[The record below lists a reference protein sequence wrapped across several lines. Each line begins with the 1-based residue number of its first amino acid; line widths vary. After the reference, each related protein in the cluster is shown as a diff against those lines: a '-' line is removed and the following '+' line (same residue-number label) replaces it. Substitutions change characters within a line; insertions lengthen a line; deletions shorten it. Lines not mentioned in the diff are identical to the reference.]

1 MITIELSKFR
11 RIVSLTKAATPR
23 TTTYPSDPLSNIVI
37 ELSGDTLTAVAADKY
52 WVARYTTTAEGPRD
66 VGPMYYNAAEL
77 RDVGKL
83 CKTPVV
89 ELAEGSVGGFPVG
102 SVFSEAGYPLAIFRI
117 LGDCVGADPLPG
129 PPPAITYD
137 ALALLAAIAPAK
149 RDRAPVSRLTFSR
162 VNGRFIYVTDG
173 AGLEVVLPG

>member
-1 MITIELSKFR
+1 MITVELSKFR

-23 TTTYPSDPLSNIVI
+23 TTTYPSNPLSNIVI
-37 ELSGDTLTAVAADKY
+37 ELSGGTLTAVAADRY

-66 VGPMYYNAAEL
+66 VGPLYYNAAEL

-102 SVFSEAGYPLAIFRI
+102 SVNAEAGYPPAVYRFLK
-117 LGDCVGADPLPG
+117 DCVGADPLPE
-129 PPPAITYD
+129 PPTITYD

-149 RDRAPVSRLTFSR
+149 RDRVPRSKLTFSR
-162 VNGRFIYVTDG
+162 VNEKFIYVTDG

>member
-11 RIVSLTKAATPR
+11 RIVSLTKAAMPR
-23 TTTYPSDPLSNIVI
+23 TAAGPSNPLNNIVI

-52 WVARYTTTAEGPRD
+52 RIARYTTTATGPRD
-66 VGPMYYNAAEL
+66 VGPLYYNAAEL

-83 CKTPVV
+83 CKTPAV

-102 SVFSEAGYPLAIFRI
+102 AVNIEAGYPSKVYRF
-117 LGDCVGADPLPG
+117 LGDCVDADPLPE
-129 PPPAITYD
+129 PPTVTYD

-149 RDRAPVSRLTFSR
+149 RDQVPGSKLTLSR
-162 VNGRFIYVTDG
+162 VNEKFIYVTDG

>member
-23 TTTYPSDPLSNIVI
+23 TANYPSNPLSNVVI
-37 ELSGDTLTAVAADKY
+37 ELSGNTLTAVAADKY
-52 WVARYTTTAEGPRD
+52 WIARYTTTADGPCD
-66 VGPMYYNAAEL
+66 VGPLYYHAAEL
-77 RDVGKL
+77 RDVGRL

-102 SVFSEAGYPLAIFRI
+102 SVALEAGYPSKVYQL
-117 LGDCVGADPLPG
+117 LNDCVDADPLPE
-129 PPPAITYD
+129 PPMITYD
-137 ALALLAAIAPAK
+137 ALATLAAIAPAK
-149 RDRAPVSRLTFSR
+149 KDRVPRSVLTFSR
-162 VNGRFIYVTDG
+162 ASERFIYVTDG

>member
-1 MITIELSKFR
+1 MITVELSKFR

-23 TTTYPSDPLSNIVI
+23 TTTYPSNPLSNIVI
-37 ELSGDTLTAVAADKY
+37 ELSGDTLTAVAADRY

-102 SVFSEAGYPLAIFRI
+102 SVFSEAGYPPVVFRI
-117 LGDCVGADPLPG
+117 LGDCVGADPRPE
-129 PPPAITYD
+129 PPTITYD

-149 RDRAPVSRLTFSR
+149 RDRAPGSRLTFSC
-162 VNGRFIYVTDG
+162 VNERFIYVTDG